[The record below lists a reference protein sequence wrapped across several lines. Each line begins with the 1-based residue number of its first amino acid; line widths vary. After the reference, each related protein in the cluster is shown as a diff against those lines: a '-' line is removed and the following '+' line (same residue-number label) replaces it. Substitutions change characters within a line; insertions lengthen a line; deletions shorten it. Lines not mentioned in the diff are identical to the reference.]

1 MRVLLI
7 NVDTRFNLAIR
18 KKIRGGTQQM
28 IKVDKESTE
37 LEGTAVDLL
46 AQYAIL
52 TNYLLKAITSNARDA
67 LSAKLELR
75 RAFEIGIMTEK
86 ERHEHA
92 ERARKD
98 REDNGDSILGM
109 PIDEIPD

>member
-1 MRVLLI
+1 
-7 NVDTRFNLAIR
+7 
-18 KKIRGGTQQM
+18 M
-28 IKVDKESTE
+28 IKVDKNITE
-37 LEGTAVDLL
+37 LEGTVIGLL
-46 AQYAIL
+46 AEYAVL
-52 TNYLLKAITSNARDA
+52 TRNLLKAITSNARDA

-98 REDNGDSILGM
+98 REKDGDSILGM
-109 PIDEIPD
+109 PIDGITD

>member
-1 MRVLLI
+1 
-7 NVDTRFNLAIR
+7 
-18 KKIRGGTQQM
+18 M

-52 TNYLLKAITSNARDA
+52 TNYLLKAITSSVQDA

-86 ERHEHA
+86 ERREHA

-109 PIDEIPD
+109 PIDKIPD

>member
-1 MRVLLI
+1 
-7 NVDTRFNLAIR
+7 
-18 KKIRGGTQQM
+18 M
-28 IKVDKESTE
+28 IKVDKGSTE
-37 LEGTAVDLL
+37 LEGTVIGLL
-46 AQYAIL
+46 AEYAVL
-52 TNYLLKAITSNARDA
+52 TQNLLKAITSNARDA

>member
-1 MRVLLI
+1 
-7 NVDTRFNLAIR
+7 
-18 KKIRGGTQQM
+18 M

-46 AQYAIL
+46 AQYAVL
-52 TNYLLKAITSNARDA
+52 THYLLKVITSNARDA

-92 ERARKD
+92 ERARKGLEKD
-98 REDNGDSILGM
+98 GDSILGM
-109 PIDEIPD
+109 PIDGITD

>member
-1 MRVLLI
+1 
-7 NVDTRFNLAIR
+7 
-18 KKIRGGTQQM
+18 M

-37 LEGTAVDLL
+37 LVGAVIGLL
-46 AQYAIL
+46 AEYAVL
-52 TNYLLKAITSNARDA
+52 TQNLLKAITSNARDA

-86 ERHEHA
+86 ERREHA

-98 REDNGDSILGM
+98 REKDGDSILGM
-109 PIDEIPD
+109 PIDGITD

>member
-1 MRVLLI
+1 
-7 NVDTRFNLAIR
+7 
-18 KKIRGGTQQM
+18 M

-46 AQYAIL
+46 AQYAVL
-52 TNYLLKAITSNARDA
+52 THYLLKVITSNARDA

-92 ERARKD
+92 ERARRD